1 MLISIT
7 AIVVTEIVILTI
19 AIRNRR
25 TMQAEYRRS
34 VDLIEK
40 GH

>member
-19 AIRNRR
+19 AIRAR
-25 TMQAEYRRS
+25 M
-34 VDLIEK
+34 K